1 MREFIEKKLKESPRV
16 VEREIWNSWCLDE
29 YEKTSSWN
37 VGGREYCLACES
49 GKLLSY
55 TLLSKHNLSF
65 DYTGGKGKY
74 IINYC
79 SMIFVH
85 ALKPAL
91 KEKGIRCC
99 TIPNLISKGSCVKI
113 AWNFP

>member
-1 MREFIEKKLKESPRV
+1 M
-16 VEREIWNSWCLDE
+16 
-29 YEKTSSWN
+29 
-37 VGGREYCLACES
+37 ACES

-79 SMIFVH
+79 SLIFVNFLNS
-85 ALKPAL
+85 AF

-99 TIPNLISKGSCVKI
+99 TIPNLISKGSGVKV
-113 AWNFP
+113 AWNFS